1 MCWNLGPKAEATP
14 PFKMPYPVTN
24 VKHEVEVPYSYIQPL
39 LYKEIF
45 NFREVRR
52 IHSIKIEGRSDWGK
66 RKIIVLLASSVKE
79 ERLSNNVKFHL
90 VPSCS

>member
-1 MCWNLGPKAEATP
+1 
-14 PFKMPYPVTN
+14 MPYPVTN

-45 NFREVRR
+45 NFRAVRR

-66 RKIIVLLASSVKE
+66 RK
-79 ERLSNNVKFHL
+79 NNCFIGFPCKGGETIQQCEVSFSPMFVGIL
-90 VPSCS
+90 FTRC

>member
-1 MCWNLGPKAEATP
+1 MLS
-14 PFKMPYPVTN
+14 PVTN
-24 VKHEVEVPYSYIQPL
+24 VKHEMKVPYSYIQPL

-45 NFREVRR
+45 NFREVCS

-66 RKIIVLLASSVKE
+66 RKIIVLLALPVKE

-90 VPSCS
+90 VPCL